1 MRAICSRSLFFKEW
15 WEQIA
20 HGRSLKWAIL
30 REWAKERIL
39 TLHLIYFS
47 YMLIS
52 FCYTASST
60 SYIFV
65 YLLCLHMLQF
75 NCLKPNN
82 TLLFHKK
89 FSISS
94 LKNLPKSNNA
104 VYFGKHITHTSTK
117 VVFALYFFTIP
128 FRKPSVCL

>member
-1 MRAICSRSLFFKEW
+1 
-15 WEQIA
+15 
-20 HGRSLKWAIL
+20 
-30 REWAKERIL
+30 
-39 TLHLIYFS
+39 
-47 YMLIS
+47 MLIS

-89 FSISS
+89 FSIA
-94 LKNLPKSNNA
+94 SN
-104 VYFGKHITHTSTK
+104 YIHW
-117 VVFALYFFTIP
+117 IP
-128 FRKPSVCL
+128 FKKPTKKEQSCIFWETYSKVELLVN